1 MRLFEFADDD
11 PLRVKLLAVA
21 NQLKNQV
28 LGSGRT
34 WSTDEFLNFL
44 KQNDIVVDKADLFD
58 MVKKEPLVNII
69 SNINKDQVV
78 FRGQENASDVPQ
90 KDDEMQKTRQQMASK
105 ALK

>member
-11 PLRVKLLAVA
+11 PLRVKLVAIA
-21 NQLKNQV
+21 NQLKSNIA
-28 LGSGRT
+28 GTGRT

-69 SNINKDQVV
+69 ANINKDEVI
-78 FRGQENASDVPQ
+78 FRGQENTSLAPQ
-90 KDDEMQKTRQQMASK
+90 QDDEMKKTREKMANK